1 MNAIRDKRN
10 CECGASA
17 SSLQVIF
24 ERGETDF
31 RRCPH
36 CGLVL
41 RAVFPSESELIEI
54 YRQAYEAEK
63 ISGGGTNQESG
74 LHAANSYASFIRQH
88 LRNSAARV
96 LDYGAG
102 SGQLV
107 GQLRVKGVQADGL
120 EFSPDARRY
129 CERVRGFSLYS
140 DLCEVKDGQYDF
152 VSMIEVIEHLTELQ
166 TTLAELHRVL
176 APGGTLLVTTPNLE
190 GYRARMEEGYWHE
203 ACKKFHLF
211 LFTEDSLRFQMNQ
224 AGFSSFNRI
233 RFGSLQRPG
242 LKFWLAARLS
252 QMAGLGGT
260 LYVFA
265 RKGES

>member
-1 MNAIRDKRN
+1 MNAIPGKRN
-10 CECGASA
+10 CECGAHA
-17 SSLQVIF
+17 SSLQTIF
-24 ERGETDF
+24 EHGETDF
-31 RRCPH
+31 RRCPS

-74 LHAANSYASFIRQH
+74 LHAANSYASFIRH
-88 LRNSAARV
+88 HVKHSATRV

-102 SGQLV
+102 SGQMV
-107 GQLRVKGVQADGL
+107 AQLRTEGVQADGF
-120 EFSPDARRY
+120 EFSAEARRY
-129 CERVRGFSLYS
+129 CEKVRGFSLLS
-140 DLCEVKDGQYDF
+140 ELSEVKDGQYDF

-166 TTLAELHRVL
+166 TTLSELHRVL
-176 APGGTLLVTTPNLE
+176 APGGSLLITTPNLR
-190 GYRARMEEGYWHE
+190 GYRARKEKGYWHE

-211 LFTEDSLRFQMNQ
+211 LFTEDSLRFQLDQ
-224 AGFSSFNRI
+224 AGFSSFNRMH
-233 RFGSLQRPG
+233 FGPLQRPG

-260 LYVFA
+260 LCVFA
-265 RKGES
+265 RRGKS

>member
-1 MNAIRDKRN
+1 MNAIPGKRN
-10 CECGASA
+10 CECGAHA
-17 SSLQVIF
+17 SSLQTIF
-24 ERGETDF
+24 EHGETDF
-31 RRCPH
+31 RRCPS
-36 CGLVL
+36 CSLVL

-74 LHAANSYASFIRQH
+74 LYAAKSYASLIRHQLKH
-88 LRNSAARV
+88 STARV

-107 GQLRVKGVQADGL
+107 AQLRTKGILAEGL
-120 EFSPDARRY
+120 EFSAEARRY
-129 CERVRGFSLYS
+129 CENVRGFSLLS
-140 DLCEVKDGQYDF
+140 DLGEVKEGQYDF

-190 GYRARMEEGYWHE
+190 GYRARTEKGYWHE

-211 LFTEDSLRFQMNQ
+211 LFTEDSLRFQLDQ
-224 AGFSSFNRI
+224 AGFSSFNRM
-233 RFGSLQRPG
+233 RFGPLQRPG

-260 LYVFA
+260 LCVFA